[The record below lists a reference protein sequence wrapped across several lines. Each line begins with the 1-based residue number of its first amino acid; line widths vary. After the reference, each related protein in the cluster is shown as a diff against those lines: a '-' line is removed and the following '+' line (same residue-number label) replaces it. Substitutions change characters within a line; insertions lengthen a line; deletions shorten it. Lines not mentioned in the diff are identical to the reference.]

1 MKRFSEFLRIIVFFW
16 RSRLS
21 IDAKKKEKD
30 GEKIECA
37 HTRWRVRKDALLD
50 LSVACAIFVSW
61 GVGGWGVGY
70 PLHLDHSIAF
80 YAGGFMS
87 NYLSHFEVMRVF
99 IEHNEHF
106 EIQGIDQ

>member
-37 HTRWRVRKDALLD
+37 PIITEPPTEFNLLRR
-50 LSVACAIFVSW
+50 SSEA
-61 GVGGWGVGY
+61 
-70 PLHLDHSIAF
+70 
-80 YAGGFMS
+80 
-87 NYLSHFEVMRVF
+87 
-99 IEHNEHF
+99 
-106 EIQGIDQ
+106 